1 MCRFPA
7 FETGSV
13 DRTAGAC
20 RRGPAEPELPPAN
33 GGVPLILAMACGY
46 PGTGNAADRPSTAG
60 PADNRPN
67 RDPRVVI
74 AYAAWGFV
82 HFAYCWAVSGRTAG
96 IALSGVRVV
105 TDDSTGASGRRA
117 VARTLAVPLSFLFPG
132 LGFAGILLGT
142 GAGPC
147 MT

>member
-46 PGTGNAADRPSTAG
+46 LGTGNAADRPSTAG
-60 PADNRPN
+60 PADTGRTVTP
-67 RDPRVVI
+67 I
-74 AYAAWGFV
+74 
-82 HFAYCWAVSGRTAG
+82 RTAG
-96 IALSGVRVV
+96 GGNPAVLSPL
-105 TDDSTGASGRRA
+105 SPP
-117 VARTLAVPLSFLFPG
+117 AVPLSLKLDMVRSQTVGLDEFIARWIGRLRRRPYTGPPG
-132 LGFAGILLGT
+132 PPDRLRPSAGL
-142 GAGPC
+142 
-147 MT
+147 